1 MNETKYRWII
11 GVVAILSIAAL
22 TLSTISLFFRLP
34 YLQQICHSIKC
45 EETGQLSQNLTEV
58 FQSVGVS
65 LPFYSQFTFWLDL
78 ITLVTFVM
86 IAALIMVK
94 KPRSFMAIYTSLVL
108 IFLGTSFT
116 IGTLA
121 TIGPFWEIPVKL
133 HQLIAW
139 LLFIPFFYLFPN
151 GKFTPKWTIYFAI
164 LWVVTEIP
172 YTLFPNS
179 FLSSRTWPEWLSALF
194 FFGIWL
200 SCIVA
205 LIYRYRKIASE
216 KEKQQIKW
224 LIFGLIVVVGSIFI
238 NGLVDIL
245 PTNDVF
251 KTAFFF
257 ITKVFQAIA
266 FCFIPLSI
274 GYAIL
279 KHQMWQIEWI
289 FSRTLLFTLLTT
301 IIIVVHVLVVGGL
314 GALFQSFGNIFISLL
329 STGIIAL
336 SYQPLTVHLQ
346 RLVNRIIYGERD
358 EPLVILT
365 RLAERLEGTLQIQE
379 VLPTILETT
388 VKALKLPYVKVMLKN
403 GSSHEIGTFTG
414 DYLSFRLIHQGDE
427 VGSLLVGLRTPKESF
442 SKKDVKVLS
451 HLAKQISTAA
461 HSVIINT
468 ELQKSREKLVT
479 AREEERRR
487 LRRDLHDGIGPSLA
501 AQTIK
506 VGVAR
511 QLLAAE
517 NTTAADRLLETLE
530 NDLSGTL
537 TDIRHIIYNLRPP
550 SLDDLGLVGA
560 IREFVSQLKRPQFG
574 NGQEFQIEVNVP
586 HTIPSLPAA
595 VEVAL
600 FRIFQEGLTNV
611 IRHSG
616 ASKCLILLQVTKN
629 GICLMVED
637 NGSGIDEMAKKG
649 VGLLSMKERA
659 TEIGGYCHVQSQPR
673 QGTKIEVFLPL
684 MEVKD
689 GSDKSINRR

>member
-11 GVVAILSIAAL
+11 GVVMILSFAAL
-22 TLSTISLFFRLP
+22 TLSIISLFFRLP
-34 YLQQICHSIKC
+34 YLQQICSGQPC
-45 EETGQLSQNLTEV
+45 EDTGQLSLTIAEAFQN
-58 FQSVGVS
+58 VGVS
-65 LPFYSQFTFWLDL
+65 LSFYSQFTLWLDL

-86 IAALIMVK
+86 IAVLIMVK
-94 KPRSFMAIYTSLVL
+94 KPKSFMALYTSLVL

-121 TIGPFWEIPVKL
+121 TIGPFWEIPVRL

-172 YTLFPNS
+172 YTLFPTS

-194 FFGIWL
+194 FFGIWF

-224 LIFGLIVVVGSIFI
+224 LIFGLLVVVGSIFI
-238 NGLVDIL
+238 NGLVEFL
-245 PTNDVF
+245 PTNHLF

-257 ITKVFQAIA
+257 ITKTFQAIA

-279 KHQMWQIEWI
+279 KHQIWQIEWI
-289 FSRTLLFTLLTT
+289 FSRTLLYTLLTT
-301 IIIVVHVLVVGGL
+301 IIIVIHVLVVGGL
-314 GALFQSFGNIFISLL
+314 GVIFQSLGNIFISLL

-336 SYQPLTVHLQ
+336 SFQPLTVHMQ

-358 EPLVILT
+358 EPIVILT
-365 RLAERLEGTLQIQE
+365 RLAERLEGTLHIQE

-388 VKALKLPYVKVMLKN
+388 IKALKLPYAKVMLKN

-427 VGSLLVGLRTPKESF
+427 VGSLLVGLRTPNESF

-451 HLAKQISTAA
+451 HLAKQIGTAA

-479 AREEERRR
+479 TREEERRR

-511 QLLAAE
+511 QLLAD
-517 NTTAADRLLETLE
+517 NPTAADRLLETLE

-560 IREFVSQLKRPQFG
+560 IREFVSQLKSG
-574 NGQEFQIEVNVP
+574 NGQEFLIDVKVP

-595 VEVAL
+595 VEVAV
-600 FRIFQEGLTNV
+600 FRIIQEAVTNV
-611 IRHSG
+611 IRHSS
-616 ASKCLILLQVTKN
+616 ATKCVVLLRVSKN
-629 GICLMVED
+629 GLELIVED
-637 NGSGIDEMAKKG
+637 NGSGIDENAKKG

-659 TEIGGYCHVQSQPR
+659 TEIGGYCNVESRER
-673 QGTKIEVFLPL
+673 QGTKIEVFLPM